1 MGLLAWIVLGGLAG
15 WIASILVG
23 RNKRMGCLAN
33 VIIGV
38 LGALIGGFLMNL
50 LGEGVII
57 GFNLRSLGVAI
68 LGSLILLLV
77 TGWFTGRRR

>member
-38 LGALIGGFLMNL
+38 LGALIGGLLMNL